1 MFHKH
6 PKQNSS
12 PSNLE
17 VAPLRELVVELD
29 KEHEE
34 LLSGGSSNYPEI
46 KKPTNNSQSLVVALV
61 LLFANPFA

>member
-6 PKQNSS
+6 PKQYSS
-12 PSNLE
+12 PSNLK

-29 KEHEE
+29 EQNEE
-34 LLSGGSSNYPEI
+34 LLSGGSSNSPEI
-46 KKPTNNSQSLVVALV
+46 RNPTNNSQSLVVALV